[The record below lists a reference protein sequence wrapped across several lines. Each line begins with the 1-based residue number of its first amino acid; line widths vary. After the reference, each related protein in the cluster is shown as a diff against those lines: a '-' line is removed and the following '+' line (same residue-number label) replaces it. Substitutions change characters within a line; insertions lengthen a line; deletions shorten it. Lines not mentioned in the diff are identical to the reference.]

1 MLFPLHNTPERHPDN
16 CGCLF
21 TGSGSRF
28 KIRGKPDL
36 QTPFLAPNKGK
47 SKRKAGDELAYIVF
61 QRKGAARTDMYSVRT
76 VSVPQMLGNSHVRD
90 RKKQED
96 DTFKGGCRYH
106 REGHK
111 NRAEPGKRGD
121 PDRREAE
128 RDHQIGRAHV

>member
-1 MLFPLHNTPERHPDN
+1 
-16 CGCLF
+16 
-21 TGSGSRF
+21 
-28 KIRGKPDL
+28 
-36 QTPFLAPNKGK
+36 
-47 SKRKAGDELAYIVF
+47 
-61 QRKGAARTDMYSVRT
+61 MYSVRT

-121 PDRREAE
+121 PYRREAE
-128 RDHQIGRAHV
+128 RDHPEAVVNVPVCGNRGNGAADR